1 MTGNI
6 DFYMNRALIHITL
19 LIFFFSISTCILS
32 SCATK
37 EEPQA
42 EIFNDIDREIAG
54 ADTLS
59 SGEKSRNELFYDM
72 KELPSEEFDPRVSRD
87 RQIAIIPME
96 EENGVYYIMVEINGM
111 KLRCVFDTGASSV
124 SISSAEAFV
133 LYKQGSLTI
142 DDYVAETKLSI
153 ANGDIIP
160 GTKVL
165 LKNVNIGGID
175 LYDVQAVIIDEPQA
189 PLLVGQSVFK
199 RFKSISIDNIKNDII
214 LEY

>member
-1 MTGNI
+1 MNKDRKTFMQI
-6 DFYMNRALIHITL
+6 AFYL
-19 LIFFFSISTCILS
+19 LSIGFSACILS
-32 SCATK
+32 SCGSK

-42 EIFNDIDREIAG
+42 DMFNDIDKEIAG

-199 RFKSISIDNIKNDII
+199 RFKSISIDNINNDLI

>member
-1 MTGNI
+1 
-6 DFYMNRALIHITL
+6 MNKNRNTLVQLALYL
-19 LIFFFSISTCILS
+19 LSICISACILS
-32 SCATK
+32 SCDSK

-42 EIFNDIDREIAG
+42 DMFNDIDKEIAG

-199 RFKSISIDNIKNDII
+199 RFKSISIDNINNDII

>member
-1 MTGNI
+1 
-6 DFYMNRALIHITL
+6 MNQDRKTL
-19 LIFFFSISTCILS
+19 MQIVFLLLSMSVSVSILS
-32 SCATK
+32 SCGSK

-42 EIFNDIDREIAG
+42 DMFNDIDREIAG

>member
-1 MTGNI
+1 
-6 DFYMNRALIHITL
+6 MNKDRNTFVQIALYL
-19 LIFFFSISTCILS
+19 LSICISACILS
-32 SCATK
+32 SCGSQ

-42 EIFNDIDREIAG
+42 DMFNDIDREIAG

-199 RFKSISIDNIKNDII
+199 RFKSISIDNINNDII